1 MSTRAKRPS
10 RTDTSVHSPVSETS
24 AVLLLRA
31 ATISR
36 IKPPSK
42 GINKYQDRQ
51 EPALVLIVTSD
62 GSMTFGIDLLIG
74 GISQTVLIGK
84 YPELTVAEAR
94 QRATVTASQLV
105 QSQPLDQG
113 PLNSQ
118 APQKSQ
124 LVSKTQNIKSEAPI
138 VKTIDPSQITFGLL
152 FDLYYRQ
159 YAKSRTRD
167 HKELLENYHRH
178 FAKHWGTT
186 LACSI
191 RRADIQHWVN
201 DLAMT
206 SGVYCA
212 NRCHDT
218 IRAIFNWGIKSEYFV
233 GNNPAKGIDRFPMQ
247 SRDRFIQPGEEF
259 ERVAKAFNNLKDEVL
274 RDFFWMCLYTGARCG
289 NVLKMQW
296 SHINLETRM
305 WRIPMTKNGAP
316 HVVSLTDEAV
326 ALLRKRQASKN
337 AQLNTSSHADWVFPS
352 PRIPGAHLNSPRKAW
367 ARVCRDAG
375 VEDLRIHDL
384 RRTLASYMAIQGASP
399 AIIGKTLGHKS
410 LSSTAIYSRLTQKPV
425 LAAMQQ
431 ATKLMPIAND

>member
-1 MSTRAKRPS
+1 MSKRAKQPS
-10 RTDTSVHSPVSETS
+10 RNGTTDQSPVSEPS

-31 ATISR
+31 ATISG

-42 GINKYQDRQ
+42 GTNIYQDRQ

-62 GSMTFGIDLLIG
+62 GAMTFGIDLLIG
-74 GISQTVLIGK
+74 GISQTLLIGK
-84 YPELTVAEAR
+84 YPEVTAEEAR
-94 QRATVTASQLV
+94 QRATVTASQLA
-105 QSQPLDQG
+105 QP
-113 PLNSQ
+113 
-118 APQKSQ
+118 Q
-124 LVSKTQNIKSEAPI
+124 LASKTQNIKSEDPI

-152 FDLYYRQ
+152 FDLYYQQ
-159 YAKSRTRD
+159 YAISRTRD

-178 FAKHWGTT
+178 FAQHWGTT

-191 RRADIQHWVN
+191 RRADIQHWIN
-201 DLAMT
+201 HLANT

-259 ERVAKAFNNLKDEVL
+259 ERVAKAISKLKDEVL
-274 RDFFWMCLYTGARCG
+274 KDFFWMCLYTGARCG
-289 NVLKMQW
+289 NVLKMKW
-296 SHINLETRM
+296 SQINLETRL

-326 ALLRKRQASKN
+326 AILRKRQAYKS
-337 AQLNTSSHADWVFPS
+337 AQPITTIASSATDWVFPS

-425 LAAMQQ
+425 LVAMQQ
-431 ATKLMPIAND
+431 ATDLMPRPDT

>member
-1 MSTRAKRPS
+1 MSKRAKPVQ
-10 RTDTSVHSPVSETS
+10 TDKKVKSPKAEPS

-31 ATISR
+31 ATISG

-42 GINKYQDRQ
+42 GTKIYQDRQ

-62 GSMTFGIDLLIG
+62 GAMTFGIDLLIG
-74 GISQTVLIGK
+74 GISQTLLIGK
-84 YPELTVAEAR
+84 YPDVTAEEAR
-94 QRATVTASQLV
+94 QRATVTASQLA
-105 QSQPLDQG
+105 QP
-113 PLNSQ
+113 
-118 APQKSQ
+118 Q
-124 LVSKTQNIKSEAPI
+124 LASKTQNIKSEAPI

-152 FDLYYRQ
+152 FDLYYQQ
-159 YAKSRTRD
+159 YAISRTRD

-178 FAKHWGTT
+178 FAQHWGTT

-191 RRADIQHWVN
+191 RRADIQHWIN
-201 DLAMT
+201 HLANT

-259 ERVAKAFNNLKDEVL
+259 ERVAKAISKLKDEVL

-289 NVLKMQW
+289 NVLKMKW
-296 SHINLETRM
+296 SQINLETRL

-326 ALLRKRQASKN
+326 VILRKRQAYKS
-337 AQLNTSSHADWVFPS
+337 AQPITTIASSATDWVFPS

-425 LAAMQQ
+425 LVAMQQ
-431 ATKLMPIAND
+431 ATDLMPRPDT

>member
-1 MSTRAKRPS
+1 MSKRAKQPS
-10 RTDTSVHSPVSETS
+10 RNGTTDQSPVSEPS

-31 ATISR
+31 ATISG

-42 GINKYQDRQ
+42 GTNIYQDRQ

-62 GSMTFGIDLLIG
+62 GAMTFGIDILIG
-74 GISQTVLIGK
+74 GISQTLLIGK
-84 YPELTVAEAR
+84 YPDVTPEEAR
-94 QRATVTASQLV
+94 QRATVTASQLA
-105 QSQPLDQG
+105 QP
-113 PLNSQ
+113 
-118 APQKSQ
+118 Q
-124 LVSKTQNIKSEAPI
+124 LASKTQNIKSEDPI

-152 FDLYYRQ
+152 FDLYYQQ
-159 YAKSRTRD
+159 YAISRTRD

-178 FAKHWGTT
+178 FAQHWGTT

-191 RRADIQHWVN
+191 RRADVQHWIN
-201 DLAMT
+201 HLANT

-259 ERVAKAFNNLKDEVL
+259 ERVAKAISKLKDEVL

-289 NVLKMQW
+289 NVLKMKW
-296 SHINLETRM
+296 SQINLETRL

-326 ALLRKRQASKN
+326 AILRKRQAYES
-337 AQLNTSSHADWVFPS
+337 AQPTTIASSATDWVFPS

-425 LAAMQQ
+425 LVAMQQ
-431 ATKLMPIAND
+431 ATDLMPRPDT

>member
-1 MSTRAKRPS
+1 MSKRAKPVQ
-10 RTDTSVHSPVSETS
+10 TDKKVKSPKAEPS

-31 ATISR
+31 ATISG

-42 GINKYQDRQ
+42 GTNIYQDRQ

-62 GSMTFGIDLLIG
+62 GAMTFGIDLLIG
-74 GISQTVLIGK
+74 GISQTLLIGK
-84 YPELTVAEAR
+84 YPDVTAEEAR
-94 QRATVTASQLV
+94 QRATVTASQLA
-105 QSQPLDQG
+105 
-113 PLNSQ
+113 Q
-118 APQKSQ
+118 AQ
-124 LVSKTQNIKSEAPI
+124 LASKTQNIKSEDPI

-152 FDLYYRQ
+152 FDLYYQQ
-159 YAKSRTRD
+159 YAISRTRD

-178 FAKHWGTT
+178 FAQHWGTT

-191 RRADIQHWVN
+191 RRADVQHWIN
-201 DLAMT
+201 HLANT

-259 ERVAKAFNNLKDEVL
+259 ERVAKAISKLKDEVL

-289 NVLKMQW
+289 NVLKMKW
-296 SHINLETRM
+296 SQINLETRL

-326 ALLRKRQASKN
+326 AILRKRQAYES
-337 AQLNTSSHADWVFPS
+337 AQPTTIASSATDWVFPS

-425 LAAMQQ
+425 LVAMQQ
-431 ATKLMPIAND
+431 ATDLMPRPDT

>member
-1 MSTRAKRPS
+1 MSKRAKQPS
-10 RTDTSVHSPVSETS
+10 RNGTTDQSPVSEPS

-31 ATISR
+31 ATISG

-42 GINKYQDRQ
+42 GTNIYQDRQ

-62 GSMTFGIDLLIG
+62 GAMTFGIDLLIG
-74 GISQTVLIGK
+74 GISQTLLIGK
-84 YPELTVAEAR
+84 YPEVTAEEAR
-94 QRATVTASQLV
+94 QRATVTASQLA
-105 QSQPLDQG
+105 QP
-113 PLNSQ
+113 
-118 APQKSQ
+118 Q
-124 LVSKTQNIKSEAPI
+124 LASKTQNIKSEDPI

-152 FDLYYRQ
+152 FDLYYQQ
-159 YAKSRTRD
+159 YAISRTRD

-178 FAKHWGTT
+178 FAQHWGTT

-191 RRADIQHWVN
+191 RRADIQHWIN
-201 DLAMT
+201 HLANT

-259 ERVAKAFNNLKDEVL
+259 ERVAKAISKLNYEVL

-289 NVLKMQW
+289 NVLKMKW
-296 SHINLETRM
+296 SQINLETRL

-326 ALLRKRQASKN
+326 VILRKRQAYKS
-337 AQLNTSSHADWVFPS
+337 AQPISTIASSATDWVFPS

-425 LAAMQQ
+425 LVAMQQ
-431 ATKLMPIAND
+431 ATDLMPRPDT

>member
-1 MSTRAKRPS
+1 M
-10 RTDTSVHSPVSETS
+10 
-24 AVLLLRA
+24 
-31 ATISR
+31 
-36 IKPPSK
+36 
-42 GINKYQDRQ
+42 
-51 EPALVLIVTSD
+51 VLIVTSD
-62 GSMTFGIDLLIG
+62 GAMTFGIDLLIG
-74 GISQTVLIGK
+74 GISQTLLIGK
-84 YPELTVAEAR
+84 YPDVTPEEAR
-94 QRATVTASQLV
+94 QRATVTASQLA
-105 QSQPLDQG
+105 QP
-113 PLNSQ
+113 
-118 APQKSQ
+118 Q
-124 LVSKTQNIKSEAPI
+124 LASKTQNIKSEDPI

-152 FDLYYRQ
+152 FDLYYQQ
-159 YAKSRTRD
+159 YAISRTRD

-178 FAKHWGTT
+178 FAQHWGTT

-191 RRADIQHWVN
+191 RRADVQHWIN
-201 DLAMT
+201 HLANT

-259 ERVAKAFNNLKDEVL
+259 ERVAKAISKLKDEVL

-289 NVLKMQW
+289 NVLKMKW
-296 SHINLETRM
+296 SQINLETRL

-326 ALLRKRQASKN
+326 AILRKRQAYES
-337 AQLNTSSHADWVFPS
+337 AQPTTIASSATDWVFPS

-425 LAAMQQ
+425 LVAMQQ
-431 ATKLMPIAND
+431 ATDLMPRPDT

>member
-1 MSTRAKRPS
+1 MSKRAKQPS
-10 RTDTSVHSPVSETS
+10 RNGTTDQSPVSEPS

-31 ATISR
+31 ATISG

-42 GINKYQDRQ
+42 GTNIYQDRQ

-62 GSMTFGIDLLIG
+62 GAMTFGIDLLIG
-74 GISQTVLIGK
+74 GISQTLLIGK
-84 YPELTVAEAR
+84 YPEVTAEEAR
-94 QRATVTASQLV
+94 QRATVTASQLA
-105 QSQPLDQG
+105 QP
-113 PLNSQ
+113 
-118 APQKSQ
+118 Q
-124 LVSKTQNIKSEAPI
+124 LASKTQNIKSEDPI

-152 FDLYYRQ
+152 FDLYYQQ
-159 YAKSRTRD
+159 YAISRTRD

-178 FAKHWGTT
+178 FAQHWGTT

-191 RRADIQHWVN
+191 RRADIQHWIN
-201 DLAMT
+201 HLANT

-259 ERVAKAFNNLKDEVL
+259 ERVAKAISKLKDEVL

-289 NVLKMQW
+289 NVLKMKW
-296 SHINLETRM
+296 SQINLETRL

-326 ALLRKRQASKN
+326 AILRKRQAYKS
-337 AQLNTSSHADWVFPS
+337 AQPTTTSSAATDWVFPS

-367 ARVCRDAG
+367 ARVCRYAG

-425 LAAMQQ
+425 LVAMQQ
-431 ATKLMPIAND
+431 ATDLMPRPDT

>member
-1 MSTRAKRPS
+1 MSKRAKQPS
-10 RTDTSVHSPVSETS
+10 RNGTTDQSPVSEPS

-31 ATISR
+31 ATISG

-42 GINKYQDRQ
+42 GTKIYQDRQ

-62 GSMTFGIDLLIG
+62 GAMTFGIDLLIG
-74 GISQTVLIGK
+74 GINQTLLIGK
-84 YPELTVAEAR
+84 YPDVTPEEAR
-94 QRATVTASQLV
+94 QRATVTASQLA
-105 QSQPLDQG
+105 QP
-113 PLNSQ
+113 
-118 APQKSQ
+118 Q
-124 LVSKTQNIKSEAPI
+124 LASKTQNIKSEDPI

-152 FDLYYRQ
+152 FDLYYQQ
-159 YAKSRTRD
+159 YAISRTRD

-178 FAKHWGTT
+178 FAQHWGTT

-191 RRADIQHWVN
+191 RRADVQHWIN
-201 DLAMT
+201 HLANT

-259 ERVAKAFNNLKDEVL
+259 ERVAKAISKLKDEVL

-289 NVLKMQW
+289 NVLKMKW
-296 SHINLETRM
+296 SQINLETRL

-326 ALLRKRQASKN
+326 AILRKRQAYES
-337 AQLNTSSHADWVFPS
+337 AQPTTIASSATDWVFPS

-425 LAAMQQ
+425 LVAMQQ
-431 ATKLMPIAND
+431 ATDLMPRPDT